1 MVVRATI
8 SHAKAGERTRDEL
21 PSRGNGRLM
30 SVMAGD
36 LVGYSRLMEDNEVD
50 TMDRPNA
57 ASDVTD
63 TISEDHD
70 GAITGTGPATKR
82 NPPDLEGFSKPNFS
96 KRHN

>member
-1 MVVRATI
+1 
-8 SHAKAGERTRDEL
+8 
-21 PSRGNGRLM
+21 M

-57 ASDVTD
+57 ASDVID

-70 GAITGTGPATKR
+70 GGITGAGPATNKK
-82 NPPDLEGFSKPNFS
+82 PSGFGGFQ
-96 KRHN
+96 